1 MRKSKPESRGKKVN
15 SLRQFR
21 SLKIKGKDSD
31 KKTLIIR
38 DISKVLTEIEES
50 KKSKKIIYFSELY
63 KKRVMDSR
71 KKSIGALNDLS
82 ISGGEKFPEV
92 SHIVILHKGK
102 RIMIPWKHVEE
113 FNNFIRLNTTFDRLD
128 KREVRDDDIFLGQHI
143 LDMQVVDVNGLKVVR
158 VNDIALTYIK
168 NKLAVVDIDVGTRA
182 IMRRLGLKKIINWM
196 PSVFKDR
203 PVPWS
208 SIEPLTKSLEKIH
221 LKVPCPRVSDLH
233 PADVAELF
241 DELSTIERKIIIRSM
256 KSKTAARVILE
267 CEPEVQKSV
276 INSLV
281 KKRVAKILEN
291 MPPNDAANLIS
302 YFNNDKIKSVLG
314 KMQGSNAIRI
324 QEMLAYKPETIARYM
339 SESFFTVNAEL
350 SVEEII
356 NIIRNLLSPPENFNY
371 IYVVDENNSLKGVL
385 SLKQLLMAD
394 QKTLIKDI
402 MVQKVI
408 ALDINYPIEYVER
421 VATKYDLV
429 SLPVV
434 DINNKLR
441 GVINIVEILDLVV
454 ERTKSKEPFQL
465 SDQEKDA
472 LEKDSRKKK
481 ANAHIIKDVGQFVK
495 DFDKDKNNKGK
506 LKNK

>member
-1 MRKSKPESRGKKVN
+1 MHKTSSAKKGKKVRG
-15 SLRQFR
+15 LRQFR
-21 SLKIKGKDSD
+21 QLNLETKGPD
-31 KKTLIIR
+31 KKSLIIK
-38 DISKVLTEIEES
+38 DISKVLTDIEES
-50 KKSKKIIYFSELY
+50 KKSRKIIYFSDLF
-63 KKRVMDSR
+63 KKHVLDSR
-71 KKSIGALNDLS
+71 KKSIGVLNDLS
-82 ISGGEKFPEV
+82 ISGGERFPEV
-92 SHIVILHKGK
+92 SHVVIMRKGK

-113 FNNFIRLNTTFDRLD
+113 FNNNIRLNTTFDRLD

-182 IMRRLGLKKIINWM
+182 IMRRLGLKKVISWM

-267 CEPEVQKSV
+267 CEPEVQKAV

-281 KKRVAKILEN
+281 KKRIAKILEN
-291 MPPNDAANLIS
+291 MPPNDAANMLAFFS
-302 YFNNDKIKSVLG
+302 DEKVKSILG
-314 KMQGSNAIRI
+314 RMKQSNALSI

-339 SESFFTVNAEL
+339 SESFFTVNADL
-350 SVEEII
+350 SVEEVI
-356 NIIRNLLSPPENFNY
+356 NRIRNLEKPPENFNY
-371 IYVVDENNSLKGVL
+371 VYVVDENNILKGIL
-385 SLKQLLMAD
+385 SLKELLMAD
-394 QKTLIKDI
+394 QTKLIKDI
-402 MVQKVI
+402 MVSKVI
-408 ALDINYPIEYVER
+408 ALDINYPIEYVEK

-429 SLPVV
+429 SLPAV
-434 DINNKLR
+434 DINNRIR

-454 ERTKSKEPFQL
+454 DRTKSKEPFEL
-465 SDQEKDA
+465 SGEEAKT
-472 LEKDSRKKK
+472 LEKENRIKK
-481 ANAHIIKDVGQFVK
+481 AYAHIIKDISQVVK
-495 DFDKDKNNKGK
+495 DVERKDKKKIN
-506 LKNK
+506 